1 LITKIIY
8 DELVHVLG
16 DNQSEIKISGSGITV
31 ILIAGLQGS
40 GKTTFSAKL
49 AKKLKENQ
57 RKTLL
62 VAADVYRP
70 AAINSFKC

>member
-1 LITKIIY
+1 M
-8 DELVHVLG
+8 
-16 DNQSEIKISGSGITV
+16 
-31 ILIAGLQGS
+31 QGS

-70 AAINSFKC
+70 AAIKQLQMLGQQVNIPVFSLEEKDAIKVVKDSLVACKGK